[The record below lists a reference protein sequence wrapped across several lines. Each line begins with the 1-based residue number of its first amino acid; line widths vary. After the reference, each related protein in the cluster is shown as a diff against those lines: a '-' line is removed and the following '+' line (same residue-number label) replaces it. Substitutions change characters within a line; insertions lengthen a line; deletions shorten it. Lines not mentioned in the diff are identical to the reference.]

1 MSAKTSRPNRIDL
14 RALALTSVSLA
25 AFAGA
30 AEAQTAS
37 RPLVARYGNIAPF
50 YGNIAPF
57 YGNISPFYGN
67 IAPFYG
73 NISPFYGNISAFWGD
88 ISPFYG
94 NIAPFWGDIKPFDGP
109 IGAASGDKAPEF
121 SSTVEFWVEMKPVW
135 DDTTKYWREL
145 PASPTSSKL
154 NKLVEKLE
162 DVIERSE
169 EQFGKAVKAKTG
181 KSFSTAF
188 AEPLLKKYGIK
199 LSDPASLT
207 KLSEADRAMFFL
219 DWYDNLMTYSGVD
232 HVDHWMKTVNWTP
245 AITQQQGYGGST
257 TIGLLDFT
265 VVGDKDILNNI
276 VKYDGIS
283 TFSNGHGAAVASL
296 IVDEVDGSGV
306 MGIAPRA
313 KVIAYNPFDKT
324 GTAGWADVTTGVRM
338 LAENKSSIINM
349 SLGVPGFT
357 LHPDWNTVFTN
368 AGVAKVAKNTVFV
381 MAAGNEGVT
390 QKQNVAWD
398 ANNPYLILVGSVGLD
413 QTISNFSN
421 RPGDSCLTI
430 NGACNPGAKLQ
441 DRFIVAPGELILVS
455 DDKGGVVR
463 QSGTSLA
470 APFVSG
476 AVALLHDRWPWLANF
491 PKETTDI
498 ILQSAKDL
506 GAAGVDPVYG
516 RGLLDVTASQSP
528 LNFNNLTWSQ
538 STSGGELKPVDAQTI
553 LSGFK
558 KALKKFDE
566 KGELYYYA
574 FEKIGAT
581 QRDFAIPLSESLIG
595 QSVTTLNGG
604 KEKFQEYL
612 LQRMTVWADAS
623 KKFSF
628 AASGQM
634 FSPKSFSQSG
644 QPIAN
649 GWGAD
654 MTLAIAPRVQNYGF
668 VQDGLDYRS
677 MVKVNGER
685 SSFSFGFGA
694 GAEALDGKTGF
705 VANDYDSDRGGANPL
720 LGLATGGGFAN
731 WNVRLS
737 ERMSLAIGATQ
748 RDEARDPSLLIGV
761 DRPGSGAKRY
771 QAAAQHLAATFVVAD
786 GFTLTSS
793 YTLLHEKN
801 ALLGTQ
807 ALNPG
812 FLAEGSTTAGYNVGV
827 DLQLS
832 ETLNLSG
839 SATRGVTRESSDQD
853 QNLTVGKGGVTTS
866 SYQVSLTKSGLF
878 RSGDQVRI
886 SLSQPMHLE
895 RGKLDF
901 TTLQIIDRQTGELGY
916 GTQSVKLGGT
926 ARPYAAEILY
936 GVPVLKGEGQV
947 VLFGRAESADA
958 TEPTNRLML
967 GSQFKI
973 RF

>member
-1 MSAKTSRPNRIDL
+1 MSAKTSRHNRIDF
-14 RALALTSVSLA
+14 RAIALTSVSLA

-37 RPLVARYGNIAPF
+37 RPIAPFYGNIAPF

-94 NIAPFWGDIKPFDGP
+94 NIAPFWGNISPFSGP
-109 IGAASGDKAPEF
+109 IGDAVGTVAP
-121 SSTVEFWVEMKPVW
+121 SYASTVQFWGDIKPVW
-135 DDTTKYWREL
+135 DDATAYWRAL
-145 PASPTSSKL
+145 PTSPASSNLDT
-154 NKLVEKLE
+154 LVGKINN
-162 DVIERSE
+162 VISRSE
-169 EQFGKAVKAKTG
+169 AQFGAAVRAKTG
-181 KSFSTAF
+181 ASFSVGF
-188 AEPLLKKYGIK
+188 AAPLLTKYGIN
-199 LSDPASLT
+199 LSDPTSLT
-207 KLSEADRAMFFL
+207 RLSESDRAMFFL
-219 DWYDNLMTYSGVD
+219 DWYDNLMKYSGVD

-245 AITQQQGYGGST
+245 ALTQQQGYGGST

-265 VVGDKDILNNI
+265 VVGDKDVLNNI

-296 IVDEVDGSGV
+296 IVDDVDGRGI

-313 KVIAYNPFDKT
+313 SVVAYNPFDAT
-324 GTAGWADVTTGVRM
+324 GTAGWADVTTGVRV
-338 LAENKSSIINM
+338 LAENKASIINM

-368 AGVAKVAKNTVFV
+368 AGVAAAAKNAVFV
-381 MAAGNEGVT
+381 VAAGNEGVT
-390 QKQNVAWD
+390 QQQNVAWNV
-398 ANNPYLILVGSVGLD
+398 NNPSLIIVGSVGLD

-441 DRFIVAPGELILVS
+441 DRFLVAPGELILVS

-463 QSGTSLA
+463 QSGTSFA
-470 APFVSG
+470 APLVSG

-528 LNFNNLTWSQ
+528 LNFNNLTWSE
-538 STSGGELKPVDAQTI
+538 STKNRALKPVAAKIVLTQF
-553 LSGFK
+553 SSN
-558 KALKKFDE
+558 LKKLD
-566 KGELYYYA
+566 KKNQLYYYA
-574 FEKIGAT
+574 FEKIGGT
-581 QRDFAIPLSESLIG
+581 QRDFAIPLSDSLIG
-595 QSVTTLNGG
+595 QSVTTFNGG
-604 KEKFQEYL
+604 QEKFQEYL
-612 LQRMTVWADAS
+612 LKRMTVWAEAS
-623 KKFSF
+623 GKHSL

-649 GWGAD
+649 AWGAD

-771 QAAAQHLAATFVVAD
+771 QAAAQHLAATFIVAD

-812 FLAEGSTTAGYNVGV
+812 FLAEGSTTAGYNIGV

-901 TTLQIIDRQTGELGY
+901 TTLQVIDRQTGELGY
-916 GTQSVKLGGT
+916 GTQSVNLGGT

-936 GVPVLKGEGQV
+936 GVPVMKGEGQV
-947 VLFGRAESADA
+947 VFFGRAESADS